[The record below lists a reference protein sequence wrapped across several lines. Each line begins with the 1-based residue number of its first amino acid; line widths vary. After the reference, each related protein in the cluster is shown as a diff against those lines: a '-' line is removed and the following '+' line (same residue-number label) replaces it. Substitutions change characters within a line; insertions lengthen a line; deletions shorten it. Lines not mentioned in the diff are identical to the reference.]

1 MYAFIGV
8 SAVIAFLV
16 FLILSIVFIFKDK
29 KRAKR
34 FGIYAAA
41 SFVAI
46 IVTMIADQF
55 DKERHEREQQE
66 QKDVAAAAKRRAHEA
81 LIEELRTNRVTIISE
96 MKSLM
101 AKGDFLSAY
110 NQAKKFVELNDSEL
124 QDLASE
130 ALSKHKVKR
139 EKELL
144 SQLKKSPS
152 PDLEL
157 NLKLYRE
164 LAALSPDNQSYRQ
177 KSLQLQAD
185 VEARKKR
192 QQEDEQRR
200 LALFGEPPKQ
210 SPWDGSYY
218 PVESYLKRVMNDPDS
233 LKIDGCTK
241 VYQIDKGWLVGCD
254 YRGRNGF
261 GGMVRQSNWF
271 TIRKDQ
277 VVRMEDAN
285 AYRP

>member
-16 FLILSIVFIFKDK
+16 FLILSVVFIFKDK

-34 FGIYAAA
+34 FGMYAVA
-41 SFVAI
+41 SLFAI
-46 IVTMIADQF
+46 IMTMIADQS
-55 DKERHEREQQE
+55 DRAKHEREQQE
-66 QKDVAAAAKRRAHEA
+66 QKDEAAAAKGRVREA
-81 LIEELRTNRVTIISE
+81 LIEELRTNRVAIISE

-101 AKGDFLSAY
+101 ANGDFLSAH
-110 NQAKKFVELNDSEL
+110 NRAKKFVELNDSEL

-139 EKELL
+139 ENELL
-144 SQLKKSPS
+144 SQLKKLPASN
-152 PDLEL
+152 LEG
-157 NLKLYRE
+157 NLELYRE
-164 LAALSPDNQSYRQ
+164 LAALSPNNQPYRK

-185 VEARKKR
+185 VEAKKKR
-192 QQEDEQRR
+192 QQEEEQRR

-210 SPWDGSYY
+210 SSWDGSYY

-233 LKIDGCTK
+233 LKMDSCTK
-241 VYQIDKGWLVGCD
+241 VYQIDSGWLVGCD

-277 VVRMEDAN
+277 VVRMQDAS